1 MKLKQLSLFL
11 ENKPGTLSAPC
22 RILAEAGINLVTL
35 TVADTLQFGILR
47 LIVRDW
53 EKAKKI
59 LEDHGCVVKVSDVVA
74 IEVADRAGGMME
86 ILDVLEKYRINVE
99 YMYAFTSKQ
108 EDKGVLV
115 FRFDDADAA
124 IRAMQS
130 NNISVV
136 DSVALFKR
144 MDA

>member
-22 RILAEAGINLVTL
+22 RILAEAGINLLTL

-47 LIVRDW
+47 IVVRDW

-74 IEVADRAGGMME
+74 IEVDDRPGGMMR

-115 FRFDDADAA
+115 FRFDDADGA

>member
-11 ENKPGTLSAPC
+11 ENKPGTLSLPC
-22 RILAEAGINLVTL
+22 RILAKAGISLVTL

-47 LIVRDW
+47 IVVRDW

-59 LEDHGCVVKVSDVVA
+59 LEDNGCVVKVSDVVA
-74 IEVADRAGGMME
+74 IQVPDQPGGLMQ
-86 ILDVLEKYRINVE
+86 ILDVLETARINVE

-124 IRAMQS
+124 IQALQ
-130 NNISVV
+130 NNHINVV
-136 DSVALFKR
+136 DSLELFR
-144 MDA
+144 RLDR